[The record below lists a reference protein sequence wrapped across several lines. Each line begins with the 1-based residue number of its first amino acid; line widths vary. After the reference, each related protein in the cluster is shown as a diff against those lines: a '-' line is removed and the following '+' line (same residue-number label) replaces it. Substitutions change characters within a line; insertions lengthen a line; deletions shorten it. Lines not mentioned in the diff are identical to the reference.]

1 MPAWAAFGWKSSAS
15 VACSPS
21 SSPQATSATVAIST
35 RRILSTA
42 SNPKG
47 GNSPPSGGRRVQDR
61 GPAAYLA
68 EFIGTLLLVFFI
80 CAVFTLFVVQPSATN
95 PNPFIDFS
103 VIGLVH
109 VLVLFVLI
117 QTLAVVSGAH
127 FNPAVT
133 AAMTALRQIKVVD
146 AGIYILAQLAGAV
159 AGALLVKAILVDE
172 GERVDYGATALTDR
186 ISDGT
191 LAGMVVEG
199 LGTFFLLWA
208 IIGVAV
214 NPRATKEWAAL
225 AIGGALGMAVM
236 VFAPLTGAG
245 FNPARSFG
253 PALVSGEWGGAD
265 VFLLV
270 YVVGP
275 LVGALVAAFL
285 YFQIFIAPGK
295 KGVGGVEPVG

>member
-1 MPAWAAFGWKSSAS
+1 M
-15 VACSPS
+15 
-21 SSPQATSATVAIST
+21 QE
-35 RRILSTA
+35 
-42 SNPKG
+42 
-47 GNSPPSGGRRVQDR
+47 R

-68 EFIGTLLLVFFI
+68 EFVGTLLLVFFI
-80 CAVFTLFVVQPSATN
+80 TAVVSVYVAEPSSAN

-109 VLVLFVLI
+109 VLLLFVLI

-133 AAMTALRQIKVVD
+133 AAMTVLRQISPVD
-146 AGIYILAQLAGAV
+146 AAIYVGAQVLGGV
-159 AGALLVKAILVDE
+159 GGALLTKALLLDE
-172 GERVDYGATALTDR
+172 GKAQHYGATTVSDALSGN
-186 ISDGT
+186 I
-191 LAGMVVEG
+191 LPGMVVEA

-214 NPRATKEWAAL
+214 NPGAAKDWAAL

-236 VFAPLTGAG
+236 VFGPLTGAG

-253 PALVSGEWGGAD
+253 PALVGHEFDGAGK
-265 VFLLV
+265 FLLV

-285 YFQIFIAPGK
+285 YGVLIETPGK
-295 KGVGGVEPVG
+295 KGVGGAEPVG

>member
-1 MPAWAAFGWKSSAS
+1 
-15 VACSPS
+15 
-21 SSPQATSATVAIST
+21 
-35 RRILSTA
+35 
-42 SNPKG
+42 
-47 GNSPPSGGRRVQDR
+47 VQDR

-80 CAVFTLFVVQPSATN
+80 CAVVSLYVVQPSDAN
-95 PNPFIDFS
+95 PTPFIDFT

-109 VLVLFVLI
+109 VLLLFVLV

-127 FNPAVT
+127 FNPAIT
-133 AAMTALRQIKVVD
+133 AAMTALRQIKPAD
-146 AGIYILAQLAGAV
+146 AGIYIIAQLAGAV

-172 GERVDYGATALTDR
+172 GERANYGTPAVTDAL
-186 ISDGT
+186 SGGT

-225 AIGGALGMAVM
+225 AIGGALGMGVM

-275 LVGALVAAFL
+275 VVGALVAAFL

>member
-1 MPAWAAFGWKSSAS
+1 MPAWTELGWKSSAS
-15 VACSPS
+15 VARSLPP
-21 SSPQATSATVAIST
+21 SSPQPASEIETEIA
-35 RRILSTA
+35 RRILRTA
-42 SNPKG
+42 SNPTG
-47 GNSPPSGGRRVQDR
+47 RNSPISGGRRVQDR

-68 EFIGTLLLVFFI
+68 
-80 CAVFTLFVVQPSATN
+80 A
-95 PNPFIDFS
+95 FIDYS

-186 ISDGT
+186 ISEGT

-208 IIGVAV
+208 
-214 NPRATKEWAAL
+214 
-225 AIGGALGMAVM
+225 
-236 VFAPLTGAG
+236 LTGAG